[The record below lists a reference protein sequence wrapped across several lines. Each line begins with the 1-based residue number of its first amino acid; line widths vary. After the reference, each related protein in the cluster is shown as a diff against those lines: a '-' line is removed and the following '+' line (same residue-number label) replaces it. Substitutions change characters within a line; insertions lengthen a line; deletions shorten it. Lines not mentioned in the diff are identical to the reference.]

1 MLEPQPTRE
10 RRSPIATDNTPRRV
24 LGLPATIV
32 LLAVAALALAGA
44 FVKVAVEMRE
54 GETSAFDN
62 TILNAFRNP
71 ADPSTAIG
79 PPWLYEAARDVT
91 SLGSYAVLG
100 ILVVLVVVYLL
111 LARKRFEAIYLS
123 VAVISGV
130 LLSNALKV
138 GFNRPRPVIDNA
150 PEVFSASFPSGH
162 ATMSAVVFLT
172 LGAILAVH
180 EPQPQLR
187 VLFIGA
193 AIALTLIV
201 GVSRVYLGVH
211 YPTDV
216 IAGWCLGTAWAILWS
231 LATQWMA
238 RRRMAN

>member
-1 MLEPQPTRE
+1 
-10 RRSPIATDNTPRRV
+10 
-24 LGLPATIV
+24 
-32 LLAVAALALAGA
+32 
-44 FVKVAVEMRE
+44 MRE

-62 TILNAFRNP
+62 AILNAFRNP
-71 ADPSTAIG
+71 SNPSTAIG

-100 ILVVLVVVYLL
+100 ILVVLVVAYLL
-111 LARKRFEAIYLS
+111 LARRRSEAIYLTA
-123 VAVISGV
+123 AVVSGV
-130 LLSNALKV
+130 VLSNVLKV
-138 GFNRPRPVIDNA
+138 GLNRPRPSLDNT

-172 LGAILAVH
+172 LGAILAVD
-180 EPQPQLR
+180 EPQRQLR

-193 AIALTLIV
+193 AIALTLVV

-231 LATQWMA
+231 LAMQWLA
-238 RRRMAN
+238 HKRKVA

>member
-1 MLEPQPTRE
+1 MEL
-10 RRSPIATDNTPRRV
+10 SAIATDTAPRRP
-24 LGLPATIV
+24 LGLNAAIL
-32 LLAVAALALAGA
+32 LLAVAALALAGV

-54 GETSAFDN
+54 GETSGFDN
-62 TILNAFRNP
+62 AILNAFRNP
-71 ADPSTAIG
+71 AAPSTPIG
-79 PPWLYEAARDVT
+79 PPWLYEATRDVT

-123 VAVISGV
+123 VAVVSGV
-130 LLSNALKV
+130 LFSSALKV
-138 GFNRPRPVIDNA
+138 GFNRPRPTIDNA

-172 LGAILAVH
+172 LGAILAAH
-180 EPQPQLR
+180 EPQRPLR
-187 VLFIGA
+187 SLFVGA
-193 AIALTLIV
+193 AIVLTLIV

-216 IAGWCLGTAWAILWS
+216 IAGWCLGTTWAILWS
-231 LATQWMA
+231 LATRWLAQ
-238 RRRMAN
+238 RPKNL